1 MTDWSAALRDVI
13 DRLRRSNP
21 LPEGAIPVAVGL
33 GVSGV
38 GIYALFAITS
48 RALDEADYS
57 ALVVLWTLVF
67 ALGNGV
73 MQPLEQEVARAV
85 SDRRARGIGSAPVIR
100 RAILAGVAFTAVLWV
115 IALLASSWLIEELF
129 SGNGALFGAFL
140 IGLLGFCVGHL
151 VRGTLSSHGRFAAYG
166 SFFGLEG
173 LIRPAAAAALAV
185 AGVVAVGG
193 YGFIIVLAPFLAAPL
208 PLRGQRRM
216 LEPGPEAPWS
226 ELSANLGWLLL
237 GSVSIALLL
246 NGGAIAVELLAD
258 DGQDAAAGVFQ
269 NGLFFARVP
278 LFLFQAVL
286 AALLPKLSHQLGRGA
301 YAEFSSAVSRLLVAI
316 AAFGVVA
323 VGVAALAGPAVVGA
337 LFGSDQVLNTAD
349 LALLAGASIVYM
361 AAVTLS
367 QALIALNSHARMAVG
382 SFLGF
387 LTFLAV
393 TALGSDLFLRVE
405 MGLLVG
411 SAVTAVW
418 SGAFVLDGLRHQKRT
433 HEIDLAEAA
442 ADLPLQP

>member
-1 MTDWSAALRDVI
+1 MI
-13 DRLRRSNP
+13 DRLRRTNP

-38 GIYALFAITS
+38 GIYVLFAVTS
-48 RALDEADYS
+48 HVLDDADYS

-85 SDRRARGIGSAPVIR
+85 SDRRARGIGSAPIVH
-100 RAILAGVAFTAVLWV
+100 RAVLAGLVFTAVLWILSLV
-115 IALLASSWLIEELF
+115 ASSWLIDELF
-129 SGNGALFGAFL
+129 SGNAALFGAFL

-173 LIRPAAAAALAV
+173 AIRPAAAAALAV
-185 AGVVAVGG
+185 AGVAAVGA
-193 YGFIIVLAPFLAAPL
+193 YGFVIVLAPFLAAVL
-208 PLRGQRRM
+208 PMRGTRKL

-237 GSVSIALLL
+237 GTVSIALLL

-258 DGQDAAAGVFQ
+258 DGQEAAAGVFQ
-269 NGLFFARVP
+269 NGLFIARVP

-286 AALLPKLSHQLGRGA
+286 AALLPRLSHQLGRGA
-301 YAEFSSAVSRLLVAI
+301 FDEFASAVSKLLIAI
-316 AAFGVVA
+316 AVFGIVAVVA
-323 VGVAALAGPAVVGA
+323 AAAVGPAIVGA
-337 LFGSDQVLNTAD
+337 LFGSDQVLESAD
-349 LALLAGASIVYM
+349 LGLLAAASIVYM

-367 QALIALNSHARMAVG
+367 QALIALNGHARMAVG
-382 SFLGF
+382 AFLGF
-387 LTFLAV
+387 VAFLAV
-393 TALGSDLFLRVE
+393 TALGSDLFQRVE

-411 SAVTAVW
+411 STVTAVW
-418 SGAFVLDGLRHQKRT
+418 TGVFVVAGLRTRRRT
-433 HEIDLAEAA
+433 YEIDLAEVA